1 MIKMNIIVV
10 VVVFNV
16 NETDGRNEEAFFE
29 KKTESI

>member
-1 MIKMNIIVV
+1 MNIIVV